1 MPAVDATKL
10 GRWFDSYGAQL
21 LLYARQ
27 WLSRGG
33 EAEDIVQDVFLRL
46 IEQPQE
52 PQNVKAWLYRAV
64 RNAAV
69 SAVRTRRRRA
79 EREQHVARDRPEWF
93 QQTPGDLIDA
103 RAAQAA
109 LAKLPEAQR
118 EIVVLRI
125 WARMTLQEV
134 SETTGLPI
142 STVHDNYRTALAA
155 VRETMESRC
164 PMNNP

>member
-1 MPAVDATKL
+1 MPAVDATQL
-10 GRWFDSYGAQL
+10 GRWFDAYGAQL

-33 EAEDIVQDVFLRL
+33 EAEDVVQDVFLRL
-46 IEQPQE
+46 IEHQQE

-64 RNAAV
+64 RNGALSAA
-69 SAVRTRRRRA
+69 RTRRRRA
-79 EREQHVARDRPEWF
+79 DREQRVARDHPEWF
-93 QQTPGDLIDA
+93 QQAPGDLIDA
-103 RAAQAA
+103 RAAQEA
-109 LAKLPEAQR
+109 LTKLPEAQR

-142 STVHDNYRTALAA
+142 STVHDHYRTALAA
-155 VRETMESRC
+155 VRKTMESRC
-164 PMNNP
+164 PTNNP